1 MMQRILNNRQG
12 IVLGI
17 TGLFLLILAFYMLA
31 IKPKVELWNTQE
43 NEIASLNQ
51 QNALLQ
57 SKIDE
62 RDQESQD
69 DSLTEEAIA
78 AALPPNADAEQL
90 ILDIKQIG
98 EQASVRLSDAT
109 FAYGG
114 ESETM
119 AGTPISQI
127 LNANGLNTVYVTVNV
142 EGNYTQLRTW
152 IDLVQKTDRVTTVD
166 SIAFQQ
172 PAQPNTLL
180 AATITFTASY
190 LPSIATADPAA
201 TDAATE
207 TDAAATPAP

>member
-12 IVLGI
+12 IILGI

-43 NEIASLNQ
+43 SEISSLNQ

-98 EQASVRLSDAT
+98 EQASVRLSDAA

-114 ESETM
+114 ESDAT
-119 AGTPISQI
+119 AGTSISQV
-127 LNANGLNTVYVTVNV
+127 LSANGLNTVYVTVNV

-190 LPSIATADPAA
+190 LPSTAVADPAA
-201 TDAATE
+201 TDAAV
-207 TDAAATPAP
+207 DPAP